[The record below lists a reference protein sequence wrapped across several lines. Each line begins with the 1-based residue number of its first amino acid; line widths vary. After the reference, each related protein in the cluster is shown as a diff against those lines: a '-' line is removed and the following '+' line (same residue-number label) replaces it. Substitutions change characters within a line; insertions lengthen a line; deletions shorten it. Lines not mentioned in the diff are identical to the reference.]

1 MMDMMEKTEQEKQ
14 MPRLSK
20 KDIRNVYL
28 RWWMG
33 CELTLNFERYQ
44 ALGFCNAFAPCLK
57 KLYGPGDEL
66 KEALKRHLEFFNTQ
80 AMIGAVI
87 PGSVLAM
94 EEAKANGNDIP
105 AETISSFKTGLMGPM
120 AGIGDALEG
129 GCFMAIINAM
139 GASFAMQGNIFGAL
153 LIIAYNIFDFF
164 IGRFMFNMGYKLG
177 KNSIAKVLRGGL
189 VKSLIQAGSILGMFM
204 MGALSA
210 SFVTVSTALKVDVF
224 GKVISLQEVLDQ
236 IAPGILPLTLVFGVF
251 YLMKVKKM
259 SMLKI
264 LLILIG
270 VCLVGALIGFF

>member
-139 GASFAMQGNIFGAL
+139 GASFAMQGNIFWSSSDYC
-153 LIIAYNIFDFF
+153 I
-164 IGRFMFNMGYKLG
+164 
-177 KNSIAKVLRGGL
+177 
-189 VKSLIQAGSILGMFM
+189 
-204 MGALSA
+204 
-210 SFVTVSTALKVDVF
+210 
-224 GKVISLQEVLDQ
+224 
-236 IAPGILPLTLVFGVF
+236 
-251 YLMKVKKM
+251 
-259 SMLKI
+259 
-264 LLILIG
+264 
-270 VCLVGALIGFF
+270 